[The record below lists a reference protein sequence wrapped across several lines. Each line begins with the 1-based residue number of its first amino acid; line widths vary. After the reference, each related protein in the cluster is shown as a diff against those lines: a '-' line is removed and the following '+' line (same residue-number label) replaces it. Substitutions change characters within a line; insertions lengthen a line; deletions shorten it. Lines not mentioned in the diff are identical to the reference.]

1 MKSDYLLFYTDANS
15 NNNSNKLQ
23 TLTQEQLEQLTG
35 INQSNNNSGVRNN
48 NSNRQQGIVEVGL
61 VFKLK
66 IKAF

>member
-35 INQSNNNSGVRNN
+35 INQSNNNNSVRNN
-48 NSNRQQGIVEVGL
+48 NNNNRQQGIVEVCFL
-61 VFKLK
+61 VNINI
-66 IKAF
+66 IK